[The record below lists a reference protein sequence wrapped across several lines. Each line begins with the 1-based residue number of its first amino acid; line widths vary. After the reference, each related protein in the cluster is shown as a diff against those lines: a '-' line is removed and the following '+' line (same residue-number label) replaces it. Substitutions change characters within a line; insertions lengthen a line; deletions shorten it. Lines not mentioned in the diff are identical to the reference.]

1 MISELDFP
9 SATGRLRYGFSNPVE
24 ILVARSLNEVATV
37 IARAEHLADR
47 GLWVTGLVRYEAA
60 PAFDAAFR
68 VRQADGAM
76 PLAVFAAYTAP
87 DAIVATANPAGDAAC
102 GPWRMTTSRADF
114 DAGIA
119 AIGNSIADGDY
130 YQLNFTTRLRARFA
144 GDSRVFFQAL
154 CAAQPD
160 AYCARLDGGDW
171 QVLSVSPEL
180 FFEWTPDRQLITRPM
195 KGTAARHTDADADAQ
210 AAQELSASAKERAEN
225 LMIVDLLRN
234 DLSRI
239 AETGSVQVPKLFEV
253 EALPTAWQMTST
265 VSCKTRSDVGLVDVF
280 RALFP
285 CGSVTG
291 APKVAAMQAIAA
303 LENSPRGA
311 YCGAIGLIRP
321 GGHALFSVGIR
332 TVSING
338 RGEAECGIGSG
349 ITADSTA
356 NGEYAEWLIK
366 RRFLLRASASFE
378 LLETLR
384 LRAGEY
390 WLLARHMA
398 RLQDGAEHFGFTL
411 NRQRVHAALEQLAAQ
426 HPTGAW
432 RVRLLVDRHG
442 AARTEC
448 NALEQGLSE
457 VNVVLAATP
466 IESSCEALYY
476 KTTARDVYAPHASCA
491 PGIFDTLLFNER
503 DEITEFTKGNVVV
516 ELDGQR
522 VTPPVSCGLLPGVL
536 RAEMLA
542 KGEVTER
549 IITRADLGRV
559 TGLWF
564 VNSVRGMLP
573 ARLAIH
579 SC

>member
-1 MISELDFP
+1 M
-9 SATGRLRYGFSNPVE
+9 
-24 ILVARSLNEVATV
+24 ARSLNEVATV
-37 IARAEHLADR
+37 IARAEHLAGR
-47 GLWVTGLVRYEAA
+47 GLWVTGLVSYEAA

-68 VRQADGAM
+68 VLQVDGAV

-87 DAIVATANPAGDAAC
+87 DAIVATANPAGDDAC

-130 YQLNFTTRLRARFA
+130 YQLNFTTRLRATFA
-144 GDSRVFFQAL
+144 GDSRAFFHAL
-154 CAAQPD
+154 CDAQPD
-160 AYCARLDGGDW
+160 AYCAHLDGGDW

-180 FFEWTPDRQLITRPM
+180 FFEWTPDLQLMTRPM

-210 AAQELSASAKERAEN
+210 AAQELSTSAKERAEN

-291 APKVAAMQAIAA
+291 APKVAAMQAIAKMEA
-303 LENSPRGA
+303 SPRGA

-321 GGHALFSVGIR
+321 GGQALFSVGIR

-356 NGEYAEWLIK
+356 DGEYAEWLIK
-366 RRFLLRASASFE
+366 RRFLLRATASFD
-378 LLETLR
+378 LLETLL
-384 LRAGEY
+384 LRDGEY
-390 WLLARHMA
+390 RLLAGHMA

-411 NRQRVHAALEQLAAQ
+411 DRQRVHAALEQLVAQ
-426 HPTGAW
+426 HPTSAW

-442 AARTEC
+442 AVRLEC
-448 NALEQGLSE
+448 KDLGQELSE
-457 VNVVLAATP
+457 VSVALAMASIDSTC
-466 IESSCEALYY
+466 ESLYY
-476 KTTARDVYAPHASCA
+476 KTTARDVYAPHEPSV

-516 ELDGQR
+516 ELEGRR
-522 VTPPVSCGLLPGVL
+522 VTPPVSCGLLAGVL

-542 KGEVTER
+542 DEEIAER
-549 IITRADLGRV
+549 VIHRADLAYA

-564 VNSVRGMLP
+564 LNSVRGMVP
-573 ARLAIH
+573 ARL
-579 SC
+579 SN

>member
-1 MISELDFP
+1 M
-9 SATGRLRYGFSNPVE
+9 
-24 ILVARSLNEVATV
+24 ARSLNEVATV
-37 IARAEHLADR
+37 IARAEQLAGR
-47 GLWVTGLVRYEAA
+47 GLWVAGLVSYEAA

-68 VRQADGAM
+68 VRQTDGVL
-76 PLAVFAAYTAP
+76 PLAVFAGYTAP
-87 DAIVATANPAGDAAC
+87 DAIVAIANPAGDAAC
-102 GPWRMTTSRADF
+102 GPWHMTMSRDDF

-130 YQLNFTTRLRARFA
+130 YQLNFTTRLRATCE
-144 GDSRVFFQAL
+144 GDPRAFFHAL
-154 CAAQPD
+154 CNAQPN

-195 KGTAARHTDADADAQ
+195 KGTAARHTDADADEE

-291 APKVAAMQAIAA
+291 APKVAAMQAIAEMEA
-303 LENSPRGA
+303 SPRGA

-321 GGHALFSVGIR
+321 GGHALFSVAIR
-332 TVSING
+332 TVSIN
-338 RGEAECGIGSG
+338 RNDEAECGIGSG

-356 NGEYAEWLIK
+356 AGEYAEWLIK
-366 RRFLLRASASFE
+366 RRFLLRASASFD
-378 LLETLR
+378 LLETLL
-384 LRAGEY
+384 LRDGEY
-390 WLLARHMA
+390 WLLAGHMA

-411 NRQRVHAALEQLAAQ
+411 DRQRVYTALEQLATQ
-426 HPTGAW
+426 HPIAAW

-442 AARTEC
+442 AVRVEC
-448 NALEQGLSE
+448 KDLGQELPE
-457 VNVVLAATP
+457 VSVVLAIASIDSTC
-466 IESSCEALYY
+466 ESLYY
-476 KTTARDVYAPHASCA
+476 KTTARDVYAPHASAA

-522 VTPPVSCGLLPGVL
+522 FTPPVSCGLLPGVL
-536 RAEMLA
+536 RAKLLA
-542 KGEVTER
+542 NGKIAER
-549 IITRADLGRV
+549 VITHADLERA

-564 VNSVRGMLP
+564 INSVRGMIP
-573 ARLAIH
+573 ARL
-579 SC
+579 SN